1 MNKKTKQE
9 RMVLMEDKKR
19 IEEIIE
25 EMEAAAN
32 DIGNYSGCFREKTI
46 ILKDISELK
55 KELDIKEEL

>member
-1 MNKKTKQE
+1 
-9 RMVLMEDKKR
+9 MEDKKR

-55 KELDIKEEL
+55 KELDLKENLL